1 MKTLQT
7 FVSYI
12 ILSFLVIG
20 CSKKSESQLYIGST
34 AIDTNTIVSNL
45 DTPWEILWGP
55 DNYIWFTERAGRIN
69 RLNPE
74 TGENQL
80 IVAIPEVYEF
90 GEAGLL
96 GMALHPDFDT
106 EPYIYLV
113 YNFLSGEFIKERLV
127 RYIWNGSTLEQPV
140 ILINNIP
147 GNSYHDGSRILFGPD
162 GKLYMSTGD
171 AGNLNSPQNMN
182 SLAGKILRINPDGS
196 IPEDNPNPGSY
207 IWALGLRNSQGLV
220 FSPEGRLYGSEHG
233 PSNDDELNLLESGRN
248 YGWPDVAGFC
258 NLPAEITFCDLNN
271 VREPLTAWT
280 PTLAVAGIDFYN
292 HMDIPEWQNSILM
305 TTLKAGK
312 LVSLRLSS
320 DGLSVTEQADW
331 FTGEWGRLRDICI
344 SPDGRVFLAVSNRDG
359 RGTPVAGDDR
369 IIEIKVAGPTGLS
382 VQHKKSGIIKII
394 PNPVSPETKVVI
406 NEEYVGSGFTIISHT
421 GQIISAGKI
430 SQTQFML
437 DTGNLKPGYYIFQV
451 SGQVEPVS
459 EPFIVL

>member
-7 FVSYI
+7 FISFIV
-12 ILSFLVIG
+12 LSFLIIG
-20 CSKKSESQLYIGST
+20 CSKKSESQLFIGST

-45 DTPWEILWGP
+45 NTPWEILWGP
-55 DNYIWFTERAGRIN
+55 DNHIWFTERAGRVN

-74 TGENQL
+74 TGVNQL
-80 IVAIPEVYEF
+80 IISIPEVYEF

-96 GMALHPDFDT
+96 GMALHPDFNA
-106 EPYIYLV
+106 EPYVYLV

-127 RYIWNGSTLEQPV
+127 RYIWNGSTLEQPE

-171 AGNLNSPQNMN
+171 AGSLTSPQNMN
-182 SLAGKILRINPDGS
+182 SLVGKILRINPDGS
-196 IPEDNPNPGSY
+196 IPEDNPTFASY

-248 YGWPDVAGFC
+248 YGWPDVAGYC
-258 NLPAEITFCDLNN
+258 NLPAEIDFCDLNN

-280 PTLAVAGIDFYN
+280 PTLAVAGIDFYS
-292 HMDIPEWQNSILM
+292 HPDIPEWQNSVLM

-312 LVSLRLSS
+312 LVSLRLSP

-344 SPDGRVFLAVSNRDG
+344 SPDGRVFVAVSNRDG
-359 RGTPVAGDDR
+359 RGSPRPGDDR
-369 IIEIKVAGPTGLS
+369 IIEIKAIGSIGLAEKPIS
-382 VQHKKSGIIKII
+382 KGIIQIN
-394 PNPVSPETKVVI
+394 PNPVSPETLVEVS
-406 NEEYVGSGFTIISHT
+406 ERYVGAVFEIISYS
-421 GQIISAGKI
+421 GKIVSSGKI
-430 SQTQFML
+430 SHNQFKL
-437 DTGNLKPGYYIFQV
+437 ETGKLKPGYYIFRIN
-451 SGQVEPVS
+451 GHVEPVS
-459 EPFIVL
+459 EPFIVM